1 MSDYIKHVFNDGDIL
16 TAEQLNTMNDQIELD
31 ANQVGAINN
40 QLSTITAQLGG
51 KASLTGATFTGD
63 VDVVGNV
70 TISGNNKELSAPAI
84 YTDKATIGTLNATTI
99 VGDGDSFKLIS
110 SANGIV
116 QTGNL
121 LVGTSSVPTESSA
134 YFSNSYKFL
143 NGVTYF
149 GSQGAYLHGTDVS
162 YMPSGIKTRLFL
174 TSPNGT
180 LFEIKISDSGQ
191 ISATEAQ
198 SYNKRVTSMSSS
210 LKYSYIESTN
220 TEKDT
225 QEISK
230 NYDVDGSGAVNIAD
244 VSAMLDALAGHV
256 PEGATTSNYDV
267 NGDGALTVG
276 DLTALMDKLAG
287 VK

>member
-1 MSDYIKHVFNDGDIL
+1 MSDYIKHVFNSGDIL

-40 QLSTITAQLGG
+40 QLSTITTQLSG

-63 VDVVGNV
+63 VDVAGNI
-70 TISGNNKELSAPAI
+70 TISGHNKELNVPAI
-84 YTDKATIGTLNATTI
+84 HTEGASIGTLEVETI
-99 VGDGDSFKLIS
+99 TGFNDSFKLMS
-110 SANGIV
+110 CSNGIV
-116 QTGNL
+116 QTGML
-121 LVGTSSVPTESSA
+121 VVGTSGVPTESSA
-134 YFSNSYKFL
+134 YFANSYKFL

-198 SYNKRVTSMSSS
+198 SYNKRVTAISSS

-225 QEISK
+225 QEIAK
-230 NYDVDGSGAVNIAD
+230 NYDVNGSGAVNIAD

>member
-1 MSDYIKHVFNDGDIL
+1 MSDYIKHVFNSGDIL

-40 QLSTITAQLGG
+40 QLSTITTQLAG

-63 VDVVGNV
+63 VDVVGNI
-70 TISGNNKELSAPAI
+70 TISDSSKELNVDGMINAFGL
-84 YTDKATIGTLNATTI
+84 KVGTI
-99 VGDGDSFKLIS
+99 DGYRDSFKIS
-110 SANGIV
+110 SSDNGII

-121 LVGTSSVPTESSA
+121 IVGTSNDPTTASA
-134 YFSNSYKFL
+134 YFTNSYKFL

-198 SYNKRVTSMSSS
+198 SYNKRVTAISSS

-225 QEISK
+225 QEIAK

-267 NGDGALTVG
+267 NKDGAVTVG
-276 DLTALMDKLAG
+276 DLTALIDKLAG

>member
-1 MSDYIKHVFNDGDIL
+1 MSDYIKHVFNSGDIL
-16 TAEQLNTMNDQIELD
+16 TAEQLNAMNDQIELD
-31 ANQVGAINN
+31 ANQVDAINN
-40 QLSTITAQLGG
+40 QLSTITTQLAG

-70 TISGNNKELSAPAI
+70 TISGSNKELSAPAI
-84 YTDKATIGTLNATTI
+84 HTDKATIDTLKVETI
-99 VGDGDSFKLIS
+99 TGVSNSFKLMS
-110 SANGIV
+110 CSNGIV
-116 QTGNL
+116 HTGNL
-121 LVGTSSVPTESSA
+121 LVGTSGVPTESSA

-174 TSPNGT
+174 TSPNDT
-180 LFEIKISDSGQ
+180 LFEIKISDSGE

-198 SYNKRVTSMSSS
+198 SYNKRVTAISSQ
-210 LKYSYIESTN
+210 LKYFYIESTN

-225 QEISK
+225 QEIAK
-230 NYDVDGSGAVNIAD
+230 NYDVDGSGEINIAD

-267 NGDGALTVG
+267 NGDGVLNIS
-276 DLTALMDKLAG
+276 DLTELMDKLAG
-287 VK
+287 AK

>member
-1 MSDYIKHVFNDGDIL
+1 MSDYIKHVFNSGDIL
-16 TAEQLNTMNDQIELD
+16 TAEQLNVMNDQIELD

-40 QLSTITAQLGG
+40 QLSTITSQLDG
-51 KASLTGATFTGD
+51 KANLTGATFTGD
-63 VDVVGNV
+63 VEVVGNV
-70 TISGNNKELSAPAI
+70 TISGNENA
-84 YTDKATIGTLNATTI
+84 LNATNIHTSSILEVETI
-99 VGDGDSFKLIS
+99 TGVNSAFRLMSI
-110 SANGIV
+110 ANGIIE
-116 QTGNL
+116 TGNL
-121 LVGTSSVPTESSA
+121 MVGTSGNPTTAVA
-134 YFSNSYKFL
+134 YFSDALIRL
-143 NGVTYF
+143 NKVTYF

-180 LFEIKISDSGQ
+180 LFEIKISDGGE

-198 SYNKRVTSMSSS
+198 SYNKRVTSISSS

-225 QEISK
+225 QEIAK

-267 NGDGALTVG
+267 NKDGAVTVG
-276 DLTALMDKLAG
+276 DLTALIDKLAG
-287 VK
+287 AK

>member
-16 TAEQLNTMNDQIELD
+16 TAEQLNAMNDQIELD
-31 ANQVGAINN
+31 ANQVNTISN
-40 QLSTITAQLGG
+40 QLPTITSQLDG
-51 KASLTGATFTGD
+51 KANLTGATFTGD
-63 VDVVGNV
+63 VDVVGNI
-70 TISGNNKELSAPAI
+70 TISDSLNVDGIINAFGLKVG
-84 YTDKATIGTLNATTI
+84 TI
-99 VGDGDSFKLIS
+99 DGYRDSFKIS
-110 SANGIV
+110 SSDNGII

-121 LVGTSSVPTESSA
+121 IVGTSNDPTKAIA
-134 YFSNSYKFL
+134 YFAGDVKFL
-143 NGVTYF
+143 NGVTYLDAY
-149 GSQGAYLHGTDVS
+149 GAYLNGTDVS
-162 YMPSGIKTRLFL
+162 YLPKGIKTRLFL

-180 LFEIKISDSGQ
+180 LFEIKVSDNGE

-198 SYNKRVTSMSSS
+198 SYNKRVTAISST

-225 QEISK
+225 QEIAK

-267 NGDGALTVG
+267 NKDGAVTVG
-276 DLTALMDKLAG
+276 DLTALIDKLAG